1 MFRAKNM
8 SKAPPDIRIFL
19 AVHSG
24 LFREGLK
31 TLLEEQPGFFVV
43 GEAIDGKEVLRLAEP
58 AKPDL
63 LLMEFDLPVTSS
75 IEVLRS
81 LQPSNQKI
89 RTVLLVADIKKG
101 QASEAFNAGARG
113 IVLKESAANSL
124 FKCISAVMEGQ
135 YWIPG
140 KGISDSLPLPEDD
153 SKASEITTPPA
164 KFGLTKREMQ
174 ILALVV
180 AGRTNR
186 EIAKRISISEQ
197 TVKHHVTNIFDK
209 VGVYNRL
216 ELALFAIHHGLT
228 ASAGKK

>member
-1 MFRAKNM
+1 M
-8 SKAPPDIRIFL
+8 SKTRADVRIFL
-19 AVHSG
+19 AVHNE

-43 GEAIDGKEVLRLAEP
+43 GEAMDRKGVLRLAEP
-58 AKPDL
+58 SQADL
-63 LLMEFDLPVTSS
+63 LLMESEFPDASS
-75 IEVLRS
+75 IEVLRA
-81 LQPSNQKI
+81 LPPSNQKL

-113 IVLKESAANSL
+113 IILKESAANSL

-135 YWIPG
+135 FWIPG
-140 KGISDSLPLPEDD
+140 KGISDSPPLKEDD
-153 SKASEITTPPA
+153 SQSSEIKTPPA

-186 EIAKRISISEQ
+186 EVAKRIAISEQ

-228 ASAGKK
+228 AGAGKK